1 MKIFKG
7 ASRRKALLPTALAWL
22 CVVLM
27 LGLPAQSKA
36 EDLVHEIVLGE
47 GRIDRLTL
55 APGFVV
61 TVKANRGFADLVV
74 GNTDIADV
82 YPLTNSSIYIQ
93 AKRSGFTNVA
103 IYDENK
109 KPLGVLDIRV
119 RRDFT
124 ELQSVLDSAV
134 PTSDV
139 QVSNVNNRIRLT
151 GQVRD
156 NVDQQ
161 RILEIADQY
170 SEDPVINAMR
180 MMSGQQVQLDVRILE
195 VARNAGRD
203 LGIDLNFQTGDV
215 TFDGGV
221 ATPATGSTTIK
232 LSSGVVDVVINAL
245 EGKGLARRLANPT
258 LITTSGVEANFVVGG
273 EVPIERTYVDDG
285 VARTDTVYREY
296 GVRLNFVP
304 TVLDNGL
311 IQLRIKP
318 EVSRPD
324 ETVFAEGT
332 GFISRK
338 VDTTVSLRDGQSYAI
353 AGLLD
358 VTNERQ
364 LQQVPW
370 LGQVPI
376 LGALSRSADFQKRET
391 ELVILVTPRLV
402 RPGAPNEPLRSPLD
416 NTRSSN
422 DVELFLLGMMEVD
435 KKLIR
440 EFELGAGV
448 VGPYGH
454 MIDLEFNDVQNKK

>member
-1 MKIFKG
+1 MTIVNRSGLAKTFLIRAFFLVAVALTIG
-7 ASRRKALLPTALAWL
+7 APSSSDASESVRE
-22 CVVLM
+22 VVL
-27 LGLPAQSKA
+27 G
-36 EDLVHEIVLGE
+36 D
-47 GRIDRLTL
+47 GRVDRLIL
-55 APGFVV
+55 APGYVV
-61 TVKANRGFADLVV
+61 TVKADQPFVDLVV
-74 GNTDIADV
+74 GNPDVADV
-82 YPLTNSSIYIQ
+82 YPLTSSSIYIQ

-103 IYDENK
+103 IFGAEK
-109 KPLGVLDIRV
+109 EPLGVLDIRV
-119 RRDFT
+119 RRDFS
-124 ELQSVLDSAV
+124 ELQSVLSNAV
-134 PTSDV
+134 PTSKV
-139 QVSNVNNRIRLT
+139 SVSNVNNRIRLT

-156 NVDQQ
+156 NVDMK

-170 SEDPVINAMR
+170 SEEPVINAMR
-180 MMSGQQVQLDVRILE
+180 LMSGQQVQLDVRILE
-195 VARNAGRD
+195 VARDAGRE
-203 LGIDLNFQTGDV
+203 LGVDLNFQKGDV
-215 TFDGGV
+215 TFNGGG
-221 ATPATGSTTIK
+221 AGGSRASTRISLTG
-232 LSSGVVDVVINAL
+232 GVVDVVINAL

-273 EVPIERTYVDDG
+273 EVPIERTYIEDG
-285 VARTDTVYREY
+285 VARTDTAYREY

-304 TVLDNGL
+304 IVLDNGL

-364 LQQVPW
+364 LQQTPW
-370 LGQVPI
+370 LGQVPV
-376 LGALSRSADFQKRET
+376 LGALFRSAEFQKRET
-391 ELVILVTPRLV
+391 ELVILVTPKLV

-416 NTRSSN
+416 TTRSSN

-440 EFELGAGV
+440 SFEQGAGA

-454 MIDLEFNDVQNKK
+454 MIDLEFNDVQQKK